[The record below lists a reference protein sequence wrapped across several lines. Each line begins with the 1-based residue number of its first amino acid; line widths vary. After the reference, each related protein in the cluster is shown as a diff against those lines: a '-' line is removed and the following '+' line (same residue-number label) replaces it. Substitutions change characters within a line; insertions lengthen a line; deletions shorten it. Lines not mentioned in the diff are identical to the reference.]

1 MKADLFKMD
10 LAVDDEVLL
19 KKNTMEK
26 KIKRAADFAPSAKP
40 SQQFLAHSP

>member
-19 KKNTMEK
+19 KKNKMEK
-26 KIKRAADFAPSAKP
+26 KIKRAADFAISCVR
-40 SQQFLAHSP
+40 LYCD